1 VVRPAPALADNEYD
15 DEEEDEAKVEE
26 EDSEADEAGVTA
38 TGVSPR
44 CVRAKVAPAARRR
57 SK

>member
-1 VVRPAPALADNEYD
+1 MVRPAPALADNEYD
-15 DEEEDEAKVEE
+15 DEEEEADKE

-44 CVRAKVAPAARRR
+44 CARENVAPAARRR